1 MATLSNT
8 KSKQLYFISFNKSN
22 ARMARCLSEALIK
35 YQTAEEAKILSI
47 ADELDEPSKS
57 LVRELYE
64 PLVSTKIS
72 GSIHS
77 SQNCLPFV

>member
-8 KSKQLYFISFNKSN
+8 NSMQLYSISFNKPS
-22 ARMARCLSEALIK
+22 ARMARCLTEALIK

-64 PLVSTKIS
+64 PLVSTKS
-72 GSIHS
+72 NESI
-77 SQNCLPFV
+77 